1 MDRYRILP
9 GMLGLIPEGGSMDS
23 VESRRSAIVTLI
35 NEKGEVTFTQ
45 LKEAFPNV
53 SDMTLRT
60 DLKNLDDSKRIV
72 RIHGGARSVDVVVG
86 TDDFMSRRS
95 IRNVDAKKTII
106 MKAKKMIVP
115 GTAIFLDSGSTTTML
130 AAELDDQPNLIVT
143 SSISCAMELAR
154 LEKPKVMVPGGSLN
168 RYSLSI
174 CGSQG
179 IGELQK
185 MTFDLAFMGVTTYDE
200 ESGFACNVYEESQ
213 LKQTVINK
221 ALKTIILMDS
231 TKVGKHST
239 FTFGSLKDVDVVISD
254 GGLPESFLTACRENN
269 VEVI

>member
-1 MDRYRILP
+1 
-9 GMLGLIPEGGSMDS
+9 MDS
-23 VESRRSAIVTLI
+23 VESRRSAIVAWI
-35 NEKGEVTFTQ
+35 NEKGEVTFAQ

-86 TDDFMSRRS
+86 TDDYMSRRS

-106 MKAKKMIVP
+106 MKAKEMIAP
-115 GTAIFLDSGSTTTML
+115 GTTVFLDSGSTTTML
-130 AAELDDQPNLIVT
+130 AAELDDQPNLIIT
-143 SSISCAMELAR
+143 SSISCAMELSR
-154 LEKPKVMVPGGSLN
+154 LEKPQVLIPGGALN

-179 IGELQK
+179 IRELQK

-200 ESGFACNVYEESQ
+200 GSGFSCNVYEESL
-213 LKQTVINK
+213 LKQTVISK
-221 ALKTIILMDS
+221 ARRSIVLMDS

-239 FTFGSLKDVDVVISD
+239 FTFGSLKDVDAVISD
-254 GGLPESFLTACRENN
+254 GSLPEAFLAACREND
-269 VEVI
+269 VEVF

>member
-1 MDRYRILP
+1 
-9 GMLGLIPEGGSMDS
+9 MDS

-60 DLKNLDDSKRIV
+60 DLKNLDDSKKIV

-115 GTAIFLDSGSTTTML
+115 GTAVFLDSGSTTTML

-143 SSISCAMELAR
+143 SSVSCAMELAR

>member
-1 MDRYRILP
+1 
-9 GMLGLIPEGGSMDS
+9 MDS

-53 SDMTLRT
+53 SDMTLR
-60 DLKNLDDSKRIV
+60 
-72 RIHGGARSVDVVVG
+72 G

-143 SSISCAMELAR
+143 SSISCAMELAG
-154 LEKPKVMVPGGSLN
+154 LG
-168 RYSLSI
+168 YSLSI

>member
-1 MDRYRILP
+1 MQNPSWDD
-9 GMLGLIPEGGSMDS
+9 GLIRGGGSMDS
-23 VESRRSAIVTLI
+23 VESRRSAIVALI
-35 NEKGEVTFTQ
+35 NEKGEVTFAQ

-60 DLKNLDDSKRIV
+60 DLKNLDDNKRIV

-95 IRNVDAKKTII
+95 IRNVDAKKAII

-115 GTAIFLDSGSTTTML
+115 GTAVFLDSGSTTTML

-143 SSISCAMELAR
+143 SSISCAMELAG
-154 LEKPKVMVPGGSLN
+154 LEKPKVMIPGGSLN

-179 IGELQK
+179 IGELKK

-200 ESGFACNVYEESQ
+200 ESGFACNVYEESL
-213 LKQTVINK
+213 LKQTVINRT
-221 ALKTIILMDS
+221 LKTIVLMDS

-239 FTFGSLKDVDVVISD
+239 FTFGSLKDVDAVISD
-254 GGLPESFLTACRENN
+254 GGLPESFLAACRENN
-269 VEVI
+269 VEVF

>member
-1 MDRYRILP
+1 
-9 GMLGLIPEGGSMDS
+9 MLGLIPEGGSMDS

-72 RIHGGARSVDVVVG
+72 RVHGGARSVDVVVG

-95 IRNVDAKKTII
+95 IRNVDAKKAIVL
-106 MKAKKMIVP
+106 KAKEMIVP
-115 GTAIFLDSGSTTTML
+115 GTAVFLDSGSTTTML

-143 SSISCAMELAR
+143 SSVSCAMELAR

-221 ALKTIILMDS
+221 ALKTIVLMDS

-239 FTFGSLKDVDVVISD
+239 FTFGSLKDVDAVISD
-254 GGLPESFLTACRENN
+254 GSLPESFLAACRENN

>member
-1 MDRYRILP
+1 
-9 GMLGLIPEGGSMDS
+9 MDS
-23 VESRRSAIVTLI
+23 VENRRGAIVALI
-35 NEKGEVTFTQ
+35 NEKGEVTFAQ

-72 RIHGGARSVDVVVG
+72 RVHGGARSVDVVVG

-95 IRNVDAKKTII
+95 IRNVDAKKAII
-106 MKAKKMIVP
+106 MKAKEMIVP
-115 GTAIFLDSGSTTTML
+115 GISVFLDSGSTTTML
-130 AAELDDQPNLIVT
+130 AAELDDQSNLIVT

-154 LEKPKVMVPGGSLN
+154 LEKPKVMLPGGSLN
-168 RYSLSI
+168 RYSLSV

-179 IGELQK
+179 IKELQQ
-185 MTFDLAFMGVTTYDE
+185 MNFDLAFIGVTTYDE
-200 ESGFACNVYEESQ
+200 GSGFACNVHEEAL

-221 ALKTIILMDS
+221 ALKTVVLMDS

-239 FTFGSLKDVDVVISD
+239 FTFGSLKDIDAVISD
-254 GGLPESFLTACRENN
+254 GGLPESFLAACRENN
-269 VEVI
+269 VEVF

>member
-1 MDRYRILP
+1 
-9 GMLGLIPEGGSMDS
+9 MLGLIPEGGSMDS

-143 SSISCAMELAR
+143 SSISCAMELAG

>member
-1 MDRYRILP
+1 
-9 GMLGLIPEGGSMDS
+9 MDS

-35 NEKGEVTFTQ
+35 NEKGEVTFAQ
-45 LKEAFPNV
+45 LKEAFPKV

-60 DLKNLDDSKRIV
+60 DLKNLDESKRIV

-95 IRNVDAKKTII
+95 IRNVDAKKAIVL
-106 MKAKKMIVP
+106 KAKEMIVP
-115 GTAIFLDSGSTTTML
+115 GTAVFLDSGSTTTML

-213 LKQTVINK
+213 LKQTVIKK

-239 FTFGSLKDVDVVISD
+239 FTFGSLKDVDAVISD
-254 GGLPESFLTACRENN
+254 GGLPESFLAACRENN